1 MFLCLEG
8 PPGSGKES
16 LAKSLATNHRLPT
29 CIHKPAQ
36 IDMADVQ
43 QDQDR
48 WALFTQLRIYVDRL
62 KRLKDLEHMSLVVA
76 TGSPTSD
83 AECHAPICGMS
94 PIELELYRRWV
105 HSLSGLLHGEVV
117 HVRLDVPA
125 ETTFHAVVHRGRR
138 EQSQWTLRRM
148 GDVVDA
154 YKRVFATSPAVAV
167 PQWGV
172 DNEVMLQEPSNE
184 VVNLLN
190 QHAAAL
196 SGGGE

>member
-16 LAKSLATNHRLPT
+16 MAKSLATNHRLAT

-36 IDMADVQ
+36 TDMADVQ

-62 KRLKDLEHMSLVVA
+62 RRLQDLGHLNTVVV

-94 PIELELYRRWV
+94 QIELELYRRWV
-105 HSLSGLLHGEVV
+105 GSLSGLLRGEFM
-117 HVRLDVPA
+117 HVRLDVTA
-125 ETTFHAVVHRGRR
+125 ETAFHAVVHRGRR
-138 EQSQWTLRRM
+138 EQGQWTLQRM
-148 GDVVDA
+148 GDVADA
-154 YKRVFATSPAVAV
+154 YTRVFGAAPAVAV
-167 PQWGV
+167 PQWGT
-172 DNEVMLQEPSNE
+172 DNEVMLQEPSDE
-184 VVNLLN
+184 VVRLLR

-196 SGGGE
+196 QGGCQ